1 MFFRFLTVLTSL
13 AFALV
18 IALASASHAFAQDS
32 ESYHEGQ
39 DGAPDYTAD
48 EEAGTDPIPADE
60 PHSFDEPEPGIEV
73 VAPTK
78 SRNEGIGVE
87 ELVVTAQKRAQNI
100 QDVPISMTALTS
112 QFIED
117 SGLTSVLDMSQYVP
131 NVQINAVTDSRSTA
145 IRIRGIGSD
154 GNNAGIDA
162 SVGVFI
168 DGVFQGRSGA
178 ASITDL
184 ADVERIE
191 VLRGPQ
197 GTLYGKNTAAGAINV
212 VSKKPIMNVWEGLI
226 EGQAGN
232 YQNRQVRGSINIPVL
247 DDTVALR
254 LSGYYVHRGPF
265 DELLSGGGVNDL
277 NRNGARLRGLFNIT
291 DDLELIL
298 WGDYG
303 SESSKCC
310 VADILTYE
318 GFPNLDV
325 VFSDAFASQID
336 GIGSLEGATGRPLPP
351 VDPFDRVVDADQKST
366 NDLTIWGV
374 AGELNYDIDDY
385 IITWLNAYRQFS
397 SFSILDGDFSSYDA
411 VLSKTDEEF
420 EQVSSEL
427 RVTSPYG
434 EDLEYVAGLF
444 FYYQKDNTVGQTGIS
459 REWFQASDSLRDL
472 FLDLGEPDENGRIFN
487 VDTNVHKT
495 WSYAFFGQGTYH
507 LADQWDVT
515 IGVRGTYEEKKRVG
529 TQISGFKAAD
539 AGIFGPDRFAD
550 EGFSVFN
557 VSPMGALMY
566 YPTEDAMVFAKIARG
581 FKSGGFNQ
589 LRTVDGLDTRFDDE
603 KATDVEAGIRTAWFD
618 RMLTFNAT
626 FFYTWYDDFQS
637 QAFDG
642 SSFRVTN
649 AGSLTSYGVETDG
662 LFIPHPMLVA
672 GFGTG
677 YLHARYTD
685 FDSAPCTS
693 AQEFG
698 KRIEAGNLVA
708 PTGCIADLTGRPL
721 DNAPEWTVST
731 FAQFTVPLGD
741 APWGNWSL
749 LGFLR
754 AEYSYRDRAYL
765 GQDLDENLVQ
775 DPVNLVNLRGG
786 IRTED
791 DAWELTFWTMNL
803 TNESYNVVGFDV
815 PIVSGFAAI
824 NGPPRTYG
832 ATLRYR
838 WYP

>member
-1 MFFRFLTVLTSL
+1 MLRRLSVVLLLLSTAAVSL
-13 AFALV
+13 AED
-18 IALASASHAFAQDS
+18 DS
-32 ESYHEGQ
+32 GGPESPTGP
-39 DGAPDYTAD
+39 PDYTAG
-48 EEAGTDPIPADE
+48 EEAGTDPIAEGE
-60 PHSFDEPEPGIEV
+60 PRSFDEPPPGIEV

-78 SRNEGIGVE
+78 TRNQGIGIE
-87 ELVVTAQKRAQNI
+87 ELVVTAQKRAQDI

-117 SGLTSVLDMSQYVP
+117 SGLTSVLDISQYVP

-145 IRIRGIGSD
+145 VRIRGIGSD
-154 GNNAGIDA
+154 GNNAGIDP

-184 ADVERIE
+184 ADIERIE

-212 VSKKPIMNVWEGLI
+212 VSKKPVLDVWEGLI

-232 YQNRQVRGSINIPVL
+232 FQNRQVRGSINMPLIEDFAAV
-247 DDTVALR
+247 R
-254 LSGYYVHRGPF
+254 LSGYSVHRGPY
-265 DELLSGGGVNDL
+265 DELMSGGGVNDL
-277 NRNGARLRGLFNIT
+277 NRSGARLRGLFDIS

-310 VADILTYE
+310 VADILSYE

-325 VFSDAFASQID
+325 VFSDAFASGIP

-351 VDPFDRVVDADQKST
+351 VNPFDRIVDANERST
-366 NDLTIWGV
+366 NDLSIWGV
-374 AGELNYDIDDY
+374 AGELNYDLNDY
-385 IITWLNAYRQFS
+385 VITFLNAYRQFNS
-397 SFSILDGDFSSYDA
+397 SSVLDGDFSSYDA
-411 VLSKTDEEF
+411 VFNTTDEEF

-434 EDLEYVAGLF
+434 EDLEYVAGLY
-444 FYYQKDNTVGQTGIS
+444 FYYQNDETVGRTGIS

-472 FLDLGEPDENGRIFN
+472 FLTFGTPDENGRIFN
-487 VDTNVHKT
+487 TDTNSHKT

-507 LADQWDVT
+507 LAEQWDVT

-529 TQISGFKAAD
+529 TQISGFKASD
-539 AGIFGPDRFAD
+539 AGIFGPDRFAN
-550 EGFSVFN
+550 EAFSVFN
-557 VSPMGALMY
+557 VSPMGALQY
-566 YPTEDAMVFAKIARG
+566 YPTDDAMAFVKAARG

-589 LRTVDGLDTRFDDE
+589 LRTVDGLNTRFDDE

-618 RMLTFNAT
+618 RMVTFNAT
-626 FFYTWYDDFQS
+626 FFYTWYDDFQT

-649 AGSLTSYGVETDG
+649 AGSLVSYGVETDA
-662 LFIPHPMLVA
+662 LFVPHPMFMA

-677 YLHARYTD
+677 YNHARYKD
-685 FDSAPCTS
+685 FPNAPCT
-693 AQEFG
+693 APNEFA
-698 KRIEAGNLVA
+698 KRVEAGNLVA
-708 PTGCIADLTGRPL
+708 PTGCVEDLTGRPL

-731 FAQFTVPLGD
+731 FAQFTAPIGD
-741 APWGNWSL
+741 APWLEWPL

-754 AEYSYRDRAYL
+754 AEYSYRDKSYL
-765 GQDLDENLVQ
+765 SQDLDEALLQ
-775 DPVNLVNLRGG
+775 PPVNLVNLRGG
-786 IRTED
+786 LRTED
-791 DAWELTFWTMNL
+791 DRWELTLWTMNL
-803 TNESYNVVGFDV
+803 ANESYNVVGFDV
-815 PIVSGFAAI
+815 PIVSGYAGI

-838 WYP
+838 WY

>member
-1 MFFRFLTVLTSL
+1 MPGVRLVFFFLL
-13 AFALV
+13 
-18 IALASASHAFAQDS
+18 IAAPGGAWAQSDQGFS
-32 ESYHEGQ
+32 VGE
-39 DGAPDYTAD
+39 DGPPDYTAE

-60 PHSFDEPEPGIEV
+60 PRSFDEPPPGIEV
-73 VAPTK
+73 VPPT
-78 SRNEGIGVE
+78 RTRGAGIPVE
-87 ELVVTAQKRAQNI
+87 ELVVTAQKRAENI

-117 SGLTSVLDMSQYVP
+117 SGLTSILNMSQYVP

-154 GNNAGIDA
+154 GNNAGIDP

-168 DGVFQGRSGA
+168 DGVYIGRAGA
-178 ASITDL
+178 AAITDF
-184 ADVERIE
+184 ADIERIE

-212 VSKKPIMNVWEGLI
+212 VSKKPVMDVFEGLI

-232 YQNRQVRGSINIPVL
+232 YQNRQVRGSINLPAIEGL
-247 DDTVALR
+247 LALR
-254 LSGYYVHRGPF
+254 LSGYYVHRGPY

-277 NRNGARLRGLFNIT
+277 NRNGVKLRALV
-291 DDLELIL
+291 DVSEDLELVL
-298 WGDYG
+298 WGDWG
-303 SESSKCC
+303 SESSRCC
-310 VADILTYE
+310 VADILSYD

-325 VFSDAFASQID
+325 VFAEDFAAGIP

-351 VDPFDRVVDADQKST
+351 VDVFDRMVDANERST
-366 NDLTIWGV
+366 NDLTMWGV
-374 AGELNYDIDDY
+374 AGEINYDIEDY
-385 IITWLNAYRQFS
+385 VLTWLNAYRRFTS
-397 SFSILDGDFSSYDA
+397 LSILDGDFSSYDA
-411 VLSKTDEEF
+411 VFNDTEEDF
-420 EQVSSEL
+420 EQFSSEL

-434 EDLEYVAGLF
+434 EDLEYVAGLY
-444 FYYQKDNTVGQTGIS
+444 FYYQRDDTVGRTGIA
-459 REWFQASDSLRDL
+459 REWFQASDSLRGL
-472 FLDLGEPDENGRIFN
+472 FLTAGEPDENGRIFN
-487 VDTNVHKT
+487 TDTNVHKT

-507 LADQWDVT
+507 LTEQWDIT
-515 IGVRGTYEEKKRVG
+515 IGLRGTYEEKKRVG

-539 AGIFGPDRFAD
+539 AGIFGPDRYANESF
-550 EGFSVFN
+550 GVFN
-557 VSPMGALMY
+557 LSPMGVVQY
-566 YPTEDAMVFAKIARG
+566 FPTEDSMAFAKAARG

-589 LRTVDGLDTRFDDE
+589 LRTVEGLNTRFDDE
-603 KATDVEAGIRTAWFD
+603 KATDVEAGIRTSWFD

-626 FFYTWYDDFQS
+626 LFYTWYDDFQS

-649 AGSLTSYGVETDG
+649 AGSLVSYGIETDA
-662 LFIPHPMLVA
+662 LFMPHPMFVA
-672 GFGTG
+672 GFATG
-677 YLHARYTD
+677 YNHARYKD
-685 FDSAPCTS
+685 FDNAPCT
-693 AQEFG
+693 AAEEFS
-698 KRIEAGNLVA
+698 RRVAAGNLVA

-731 FAQFTVPLGD
+731 YAQLTGPIGS
-741 APWGNWSL
+741 APWVEWPL

-754 AEYSYRDRAYL
+754 AEYSYRDRSYL
-765 GQDLDENLVQ
+765 SQDLDENLLQ
-775 DPVNLVNLRGG
+775 PPVNLVNLRGG

-791 DAWELTFWTMNL
+791 DHWELTLWAMNL
-803 TNESYNVVGFDV
+803 ANEAYNVVGFDV

-838 WYP
+838 WY